1 MESSLFIDLSS
12 RIVLPDVSMA
22 DKGKNTAGQDK
33 KDKKDKKGKEDTSSD
48 TDDEISEPPAGM
60 ENIDFSMFADDLSDV
75 AIGVE
80 GLALGSLGEKISTDE
95 EAVEKTDKPAEAD
108 ASIETDEKEEQEKGV
123 LTEELIK
130 KAEKINAEL
139 STDVADRKIRHASD
153 LEDTPES
160 NKGNAEKEKVKP
172 TPKQIKARRKMLRV
186 RRDDRRYTPVF
197 IDSWNEVSAH
207 RVPAFIQDKGKTAN
221 IVLVESA
228 LRTELMPM
236 KDFLNVTYKKN
247 VEDRMHS
254 QAIMIKATVPVLTPG
269 DKFIAAMP
277 MFHGFGLGICIHCM
291 LYAGAETILIPR
303 FTAKSYVKLI
313 SESKCSYFAGV
324 PTLFEAIL
332 RVPHI
337 HGLDFSHLK
346 GIFSGGDSLSPELKD
361 RFDRFL
367 SEHNSPVQVREG
379 YGATETLSACCL
391 SPKEGA
397 KRGSI
402 GFPFADMSF
411 KIVDRDTGKEMKPGE
426 TGEIIISGPLVMK
439 EYIGNPEETAQTL
452 REDENGVKWLYTGD
466 LGMMDEEG
474 FVFFKGRAKR
484 MIIASGYNVY
494 PNQVEAVLEEHPKVE
509 KACVIGVADKYRMQ
523 KIKAFIHST

>member
-1 MESSLFIDLSS
+1 MLKKLLLTLKYGEKKARAVLSTVLVLIVAGLVLMILGIVKSSLIMLGGGALLM
-12 RIVLPDVSMA
+12 IAGLLVLFSFSFVDIDVSLA

-80 GLALGSLGEKISTDE
+80 GLALGSLGEKTSTEE
-95 EAVEKTDKPAEAD
+95 EAPEKTDKPAEAD
-108 ASIETDEKEEQEKGV
+108 ASIETEEKEEQEKGV

-160 NKGNAEKEKVKP
+160 NKGNTEKEKVKP

-247 VEDRMHS
+247 VEDRMPES
-254 QAIMIKATVPVLTPG
+254 YEEIRNDKEVNVLFGDLLPALYPGSNMNDTSVMYKNLYILGGKIAITPRSLRKLFN
-269 DKFIAAMP
+269 KFD
-277 MFHGFGLGICIHCM
+277 
-291 LYAGAETILIPR
+291 
-303 FTAKSYVKLI
+303 
-313 SESKCSYFAGV
+313 
-324 PTLFEAIL
+324 FEFKVFDSL
-332 RVPHI
+332 N
-337 HGLDFSHLK
+337 LK
-346 GIFSGGDSLSPELKD
+346 GNYSKYFKMAYENRIFWTDNVITQNDYQERIRSLLQSMVEDDKIT
-361 RFDRFL
+361 
-367 SEHNSPVQVREG
+367 NSAFENDLDMMVR
-379 YGATETLSACCL
+379 YNLIT
-391 SPKEGA
+391 
-397 KRGSI
+397 
-402 GFPFADMSF
+402 
-411 KIVDRDTGKEMKPGE
+411 
-426 TGEIIISGPLVMK
+426 K
-439 EYIGNPEETAQTL
+439 EY
-452 REDENGVKWLYTGD
+452 
-466 LGMMDEEG
+466 
-474 FVFFKGRAKR
+474 
-484 MIIASGYNVY
+484 
-494 PNQVEAVLEEHPKVE
+494 
-509 KACVIGVADKYRMQ
+509 ADYYSARKTD
-523 KIKAFIHST
+523 KIRIRI

>member
-1 MESSLFIDLSS
+1 MLKKLLLTLKYGEKKARAVLSTVLVLIVAGLVLMILGIVKSSLIMLGGGALLM
-12 RIVLPDVSMA
+12 IAGLLVLFSFSFVDIDVSLA

-80 GLALGSLGEKISTDE
+80 GLALGSLGEKTSTEE
-95 EAVEKTDKPAEAD
+95 EAPEKTDKPAEAD
-108 ASIETDEKEEQEKGV
+108 ASIETEEKEEQEKGV

-160 NKGNAEKEKVKP
+160 NKNNAEKEKVKP

-247 VEDRMHS
+247 VEDRMPES
-254 QAIMIKATVPVLTPG
+254 YEEIRNDKEVNVLFGDLLPALYPG
-269 DKFIAAMP
+269 SNMNDTSVMYKVSLIP
-277 MFHGFGLGICIHCM
+277 SRIICIVFSSN
-291 LYAGAETILIPR
+291 I
-303 FTAKSYVKLI
+303 
-313 SESKCSYFAGV
+313 
-324 PTLFEAIL
+324 
-332 RVPHI
+332 
-337 HGLDFSHLK
+337 FSHL
-346 GIFSGGDSLSPELKD
+346 
-361 RFDRFL
+361 
-367 SEHNSPVQVREG
+367 
-379 YGATETLSACCL
+379 
-391 SPKEGA
+391 
-397 KRGSI
+397 
-402 GFPFADMSF
+402 
-411 KIVDRDTGKEMKPGE
+411 RD
-426 TGEIIISGPLVMK
+426 
-439 EYIGNPEETAQTL
+439 A
-452 REDENGVKWLYTGD
+452 
-466 LGMMDEEG
+466 
-474 FVFFKGRAKR
+474 
-484 MIIASGYNVY
+484 
-494 PNQVEAVLEEHPKVE
+494 
-509 KACVIGVADKYRMQ
+509 
-523 KIKAFIHST
+523 

>member
-1 MESSLFIDLSS
+1 MLKKLLLTLKYGEKKARAVLSTVLVLIVAGLILMILGIVKSSLIMLGGGALLM
-12 RIVLPDVSMA
+12 IAGLLVLFSFSFVDIDVSMA

-80 GLALGSLGEKISTDE
+80 GLALGSLGGKTSTE
-95 EAVEKTDKPAEAD
+95 EETPEKTDKPAEAE
-108 ASIETDEKEEQEKGV
+108 AFIETDEKEEQEKGV

-247 VEDRMHS
+247 VEDRMPES
-254 QAIMIKATVPVLTPG
+254 YEEIRNDKEVNVLFGDLLPALYPG
-269 DKFIAAMP
+269 SNMNDTSVMYKNLYILGGKIAVTLRSLRKLFNKFD
-277 MFHGFGLGICIHCM
+277 
-291 LYAGAETILIPR
+291 
-303 FTAKSYVKLI
+303 
-313 SESKCSYFAGV
+313 
-324 PTLFEAIL
+324 FEFKVFDSL
-332 RVPHI
+332 N
-337 HGLDFSHLK
+337 LK
-346 GIFSGGDSLSPELKD
+346 GNYSKYFKMAYENRIFWTDNVITQNDYQERIRSLLQSMVEDDKIT
-361 RFDRFL
+361 
-367 SEHNSPVQVREG
+367 NSAFENDLDMMVR
-379 YGATETLSACCL
+379 YNLIT
-391 SPKEGA
+391 
-397 KRGSI
+397 
-402 GFPFADMSF
+402 
-411 KIVDRDTGKEMKPGE
+411 
-426 TGEIIISGPLVMK
+426 K
-439 EYIGNPEETAQTL
+439 EY
-452 REDENGVKWLYTGD
+452 
-466 LGMMDEEG
+466 
-474 FVFFKGRAKR
+474 
-484 MIIASGYNVY
+484 
-494 PNQVEAVLEEHPKVE
+494 
-509 KACVIGVADKYRMQ
+509 ADYYSARKTD
-523 KIKAFIHST
+523 KIRIRI

>member
-1 MESSLFIDLSS
+1 MLKKLLLTLKYGEKKARAVLSTVLVLIVAGLILMILGIVKSSLIMLGGGALLM
-12 RIVLPDVSMA
+12 IAGLLVLFSFSFVDIDVSMA

-33 KDKKDKKGKEDTSSD
+33 KDKKEKKGKEDTSSD

-247 VEDRMHS
+247 VEDRMPES
-254 QAIMIKATVPVLTPG
+254 YEEIRNDKEVNVLFGDLLPALYPGSNMNDTSVMYKNLYILGGKIAVTPRSLRKLFN
-269 DKFIAAMP
+269 KFD
-277 MFHGFGLGICIHCM
+277 
-291 LYAGAETILIPR
+291 
-303 FTAKSYVKLI
+303 
-313 SESKCSYFAGV
+313 
-324 PTLFEAIL
+324 FEFKVFDSL
-332 RVPHI
+332 N
-337 HGLDFSHLK
+337 LK
-346 GIFSGGDSLSPELKD
+346 GNYSKYFKMAYENRIFWTDNVITQNDYQERIRSLLQSMVEDDKIT
-361 RFDRFL
+361 
-367 SEHNSPVQVREG
+367 NSAFENDLDMMVR
-379 YGATETLSACCL
+379 YNLIT
-391 SPKEGA
+391 
-397 KRGSI
+397 
-402 GFPFADMSF
+402 
-411 KIVDRDTGKEMKPGE
+411 
-426 TGEIIISGPLVMK
+426 K
-439 EYIGNPEETAQTL
+439 EY
-452 REDENGVKWLYTGD
+452 
-466 LGMMDEEG
+466 
-474 FVFFKGRAKR
+474 
-484 MIIASGYNVY
+484 
-494 PNQVEAVLEEHPKVE
+494 
-509 KACVIGVADKYRMQ
+509 ADYYSARKTD
-523 KIKAFIHST
+523 KIRIRI

>member
-1 MESSLFIDLSS
+1 
-12 RIVLPDVSMA
+12 
-22 DKGKNTAGQDK
+22 DK

-80 GLALGSLGEKISTDE
+80 GLALGSLGGKTSTE
-95 EAVEKTDKPAEAD
+95 EETPEKTDKLAETEAF
-108 ASIETDEKEEQEKGV
+108 IETDEKEEQEKGV

-247 VEDRMHS
+247 VEDRMPES
-254 QAIMIKATVPVLTPG
+254 YEEIRNDKEVNVLFGDLLPALYPGSNMNDTSVMYKNLYILGGKIAVTPRSLRKLFN
-269 DKFIAAMP
+269 KFDLE
-277 MFHGFGLGICIHCM
+277 FKVFDSLN
-291 LYAGAETILIPR
+291 
-303 FTAKSYVKLI
+303 
-313 SESKCSYFAGV
+313 
-324 PTLFEAIL
+324 
-332 RVPHI
+332 
-337 HGLDFSHLK
+337 LK
-346 GIFSGGDSLSPELKD
+346 GNYSKYFKMAYENRIFWTDNVITQNDYQERIRSLLQSMVEDDKIT
-361 RFDRFL
+361 
-367 SEHNSPVQVREG
+367 NSAFENDLDMMVR
-379 YGATETLSACCL
+379 YNLIT
-391 SPKEGA
+391 
-397 KRGSI
+397 
-402 GFPFADMSF
+402 
-411 KIVDRDTGKEMKPGE
+411 
-426 TGEIIISGPLVMK
+426 K
-439 EYIGNPEETAQTL
+439 EY
-452 REDENGVKWLYTGD
+452 
-466 LGMMDEEG
+466 
-474 FVFFKGRAKR
+474 
-484 MIIASGYNVY
+484 
-494 PNQVEAVLEEHPKVE
+494 
-509 KACVIGVADKYRMQ
+509 ADYYSARKTD
-523 KIKAFIHST
+523 KIRIRI

>member
-1 MESSLFIDLSS
+1 MLKKLLLTLKYGEKKARAVLSTVLVLIVAGLILMILGIVKSSLIMLGGGALLM
-12 RIVLPDVSMA
+12 IAGLLVLFSFSFVDIDVSMA

-33 KDKKDKKGKEDTSSD
+33 KDKKEKKGKEDTSSD

-80 GLALGSLGEKISTDE
+80 GLALGSLGEKISTE
-95 EAVEKTDKPAEAD
+95 EETPEKTDKHAEAD
-108 ASIETDEKEEQEKGV
+108 AFIETDEKEEQEKGV

-247 VEDRMHS
+247 VEDRMPES
-254 QAIMIKATVPVLTPG
+254 YEEIRNDKEVNILFGDLLPALYPGSNMNDTSVMYKNLYILGGKIAVTPKSLRKLFN
-269 DKFIAAMP
+269 KFD
-277 MFHGFGLGICIHCM
+277 
-291 LYAGAETILIPR
+291 
-303 FTAKSYVKLI
+303 
-313 SESKCSYFAGV
+313 
-324 PTLFEAIL
+324 FEFKVFDSL
-332 RVPHI
+332 N
-337 HGLDFSHLK
+337 LK
-346 GIFSGGDSLSPELKD
+346 GNYSKYFKMAYENRIFWTDNVITQNDYQERIRSLLQSMVEDDKIT
-361 RFDRFL
+361 
-367 SEHNSPVQVREG
+367 NSAFENDLDMMVR
-379 YGATETLSACCL
+379 YNLIT
-391 SPKEGA
+391 
-397 KRGSI
+397 
-402 GFPFADMSF
+402 
-411 KIVDRDTGKEMKPGE
+411 
-426 TGEIIISGPLVMK
+426 K
-439 EYIGNPEETAQTL
+439 EY
-452 REDENGVKWLYTGD
+452 
-466 LGMMDEEG
+466 
-474 FVFFKGRAKR
+474 
-484 MIIASGYNVY
+484 
-494 PNQVEAVLEEHPKVE
+494 
-509 KACVIGVADKYRMQ
+509 ADYYSARKTD
-523 KIKAFIHST
+523 KIRIRI

>member
-1 MESSLFIDLSS
+1 MLKKLLLTLKYGEKKARAVLSTVLVLIVAGLILMILGIVKSSLIMLGGGALLM
-12 RIVLPDVSMA
+12 IAGLLVLFSFSFVDIDVSMA

-33 KDKKDKKGKEDTSSD
+33 KDKKDKKGKKGKEDTSSD

-80 GLALGSLGEKISTDE
+80 GLALGSLGGKTSTE
-95 EAVEKTDKPAEAD
+95 EETPEKTDKLAEAE
-108 ASIETDEKEEQEKGV
+108 AFIETDEKEEQEKGV

-247 VEDRMHS
+247 VEDRMPES
-254 QAIMIKATVPVLTPG
+254 YEEIRNDKEVNVLFGDLLPALYPGSNMNDTSVMYKNLYILGGKIAVTPRSLRKLFN
-269 DKFIAAMP
+269 KFD
-277 MFHGFGLGICIHCM
+277 
-291 LYAGAETILIPR
+291 
-303 FTAKSYVKLI
+303 
-313 SESKCSYFAGV
+313 
-324 PTLFEAIL
+324 FEFKVFDSL
-332 RVPHI
+332 N
-337 HGLDFSHLK
+337 LK
-346 GIFSGGDSLSPELKD
+346 GNYSKYFKMAYENRIFWTDNVITQNDYQERIRSLLQSMVEDDKIT
-361 RFDRFL
+361 
-367 SEHNSPVQVREG
+367 NSAFENDLDMMVR
-379 YGATETLSACCL
+379 YNLIT
-391 SPKEGA
+391 
-397 KRGSI
+397 
-402 GFPFADMSF
+402 
-411 KIVDRDTGKEMKPGE
+411 
-426 TGEIIISGPLVMK
+426 K
-439 EYIGNPEETAQTL
+439 EY
-452 REDENGVKWLYTGD
+452 
-466 LGMMDEEG
+466 
-474 FVFFKGRAKR
+474 
-484 MIIASGYNVY
+484 
-494 PNQVEAVLEEHPKVE
+494 
-509 KACVIGVADKYRMQ
+509 ADYYSARKTD
-523 KIKAFIHST
+523 KIRIRI

>member
-1 MESSLFIDLSS
+1 MLKKLLLTLKYGEKKARAVLSTVLVLIVAGLILMILGIVKSSLIMLGGGALLM
-12 RIVLPDVSMA
+12 IAGLLVLFSFSFVDIDVSMA

-33 KDKKDKKGKEDTSSD
+33 KDKKDKKGKKGKEDTSSD

-80 GLALGSLGEKISTDE
+80 GLALGSLGGKTSTEE

-207 RVPAFIQDKGKTAN
+207 RVPAFIQDKGRTAN

-247 VEDRMHS
+247 VEDRMPES
-254 QAIMIKATVPVLTPG
+254 YEEIRNDKEVNVLFGDLLPALYPGSNMNDTSVMYKNLYILGGKIAVTPRSLRKLFN
-269 DKFIAAMP
+269 KFD
-277 MFHGFGLGICIHCM
+277 
-291 LYAGAETILIPR
+291 
-303 FTAKSYVKLI
+303 
-313 SESKCSYFAGV
+313 
-324 PTLFEAIL
+324 FEFKVFDSL
-332 RVPHI
+332 N
-337 HGLDFSHLK
+337 LK
-346 GIFSGGDSLSPELKD
+346 GNYSKYFKMAYENRIFWTDNVITQNDYQERIRSLLQSMVEDDKIT
-361 RFDRFL
+361 
-367 SEHNSPVQVREG
+367 NSAFENDLDMMVR
-379 YGATETLSACCL
+379 YNLIT
-391 SPKEGA
+391 
-397 KRGSI
+397 
-402 GFPFADMSF
+402 
-411 KIVDRDTGKEMKPGE
+411 
-426 TGEIIISGPLVMK
+426 K
-439 EYIGNPEETAQTL
+439 EY
-452 REDENGVKWLYTGD
+452 
-466 LGMMDEEG
+466 
-474 FVFFKGRAKR
+474 
-484 MIIASGYNVY
+484 
-494 PNQVEAVLEEHPKVE
+494 
-509 KACVIGVADKYRMQ
+509 ADYYSARKTD
-523 KIKAFIHST
+523 KIRIRI

>member
-1 MESSLFIDLSS
+1 MLKKLLLTLKYGEKKARAVLSTVLVLIVAGLILMILGIVKSSLIMLGGGALLM
-12 RIVLPDVSMA
+12 IAGLLVLFSFSFVDIDVSMA

-80 GLALGSLGEKISTDE
+80 GLALGSLGGKTSTEEETPEKP
-95 EAVEKTDKPAEAD
+95 DKLAEAE
-108 ASIETDEKEEQEKGV
+108 AFIETDEKEEQEKEV

-247 VEDRMHS
+247 VEDRMPES
-254 QAIMIKATVPVLTPG
+254 YEEIRNDKEVNVLFGDLLPVLYPGSNMNDTSVMYKNLYILGGKIAVTPRSLRKLFN
-269 DKFIAAMP
+269 KFD
-277 MFHGFGLGICIHCM
+277 
-291 LYAGAETILIPR
+291 
-303 FTAKSYVKLI
+303 
-313 SESKCSYFAGV
+313 
-324 PTLFEAIL
+324 FEFKVFDSL
-332 RVPHI
+332 N
-337 HGLDFSHLK
+337 LK
-346 GIFSGGDSLSPELKD
+346 GNYSKYFKMAYENRIFWTDNVITQNDYQERIRSLLQSMVEDDKIT
-361 RFDRFL
+361 
-367 SEHNSPVQVREG
+367 NSAFENDLDMMVR
-379 YGATETLSACCL
+379 YNLIT
-391 SPKEGA
+391 
-397 KRGSI
+397 
-402 GFPFADMSF
+402 
-411 KIVDRDTGKEMKPGE
+411 
-426 TGEIIISGPLVMK
+426 K
-439 EYIGNPEETAQTL
+439 EY
-452 REDENGVKWLYTGD
+452 
-466 LGMMDEEG
+466 
-474 FVFFKGRAKR
+474 
-484 MIIASGYNVY
+484 
-494 PNQVEAVLEEHPKVE
+494 
-509 KACVIGVADKYRMQ
+509 ADYYSARKTD
-523 KIKAFIHST
+523 KIRIRI

>member
-1 MESSLFIDLSS
+1 MLKKLLLTLKYGEKKARAVLSTVLVLIVAGLILMILGIVKSSLIMLGGGALLM
-12 RIVLPDVSMA
+12 IAGLLVLFSFSFVDIDVSMA

-247 VEDRMHS
+247 VEDRMPES
-254 QAIMIKATVPVLTPG
+254 YEEIRNDKEVNVLFGDLLPALYPGSNMNDTSVMYKNLYILGGKIAVTPRSLRKLFN
-269 DKFIAAMP
+269 KFD
-277 MFHGFGLGICIHCM
+277 
-291 LYAGAETILIPR
+291 
-303 FTAKSYVKLI
+303 
-313 SESKCSYFAGV
+313 
-324 PTLFEAIL
+324 FEFKVFDSL
-332 RVPHI
+332 N
-337 HGLDFSHLK
+337 LK
-346 GIFSGGDSLSPELKD
+346 GNYSKYFKMAYENRIFWTDNVITQNDYQERIRSLLQSMVEDDKIT
-361 RFDRFL
+361 
-367 SEHNSPVQVREG
+367 NSAFENDLDMMVR
-379 YGATETLSACCL
+379 YNLIT
-391 SPKEGA
+391 
-397 KRGSI
+397 
-402 GFPFADMSF
+402 
-411 KIVDRDTGKEMKPGE
+411 
-426 TGEIIISGPLVMK
+426 K
-439 EYIGNPEETAQTL
+439 EY
-452 REDENGVKWLYTGD
+452 
-466 LGMMDEEG
+466 
-474 FVFFKGRAKR
+474 
-484 MIIASGYNVY
+484 
-494 PNQVEAVLEEHPKVE
+494 
-509 KACVIGVADKYRMQ
+509 ADYYSARKTD
-523 KIKAFIHST
+523 KIRIRI

>member
-1 MESSLFIDLSS
+1 MLKKLLLTLKYGEKKARAVLSTVLVLIVAGLVLMILGIVKSSLIMLGGGALLM
-12 RIVLPDVSMA
+12 IAGLLVLFSFSFVDIDVSLA

-80 GLALGSLGEKISTDE
+80 GLALGSLGEKTSTEE
-95 EAVEKTDKPAEAD
+95 EAPEKTDKPAEAD
-108 ASIETDEKEEQEKGV
+108 ASIETEEKEEQEKGV

-247 VEDRMHS
+247 VEDRMPES
-254 QAIMIKATVPVLTPG
+254 YEEIRNDKEVNVLFGDLLPALYPGSNMNDTSVMYKNLYILGGKIAITPRSLRKLFN
-269 DKFIAAMP
+269 KFD
-277 MFHGFGLGICIHCM
+277 
-291 LYAGAETILIPR
+291 
-303 FTAKSYVKLI
+303 
-313 SESKCSYFAGV
+313 
-324 PTLFEAIL
+324 FEFKVFDSL
-332 RVPHI
+332 N
-337 HGLDFSHLK
+337 LK
-346 GIFSGGDSLSPELKD
+346 GNYSKYFKMAYENRIFWTDNVITQNDYQERIRSLLQSMVEDDKIT
-361 RFDRFL
+361 
-367 SEHNSPVQVREG
+367 NSAFENDLDMMVR
-379 YGATETLSACCL
+379 YNLIT
-391 SPKEGA
+391 
-397 KRGSI
+397 
-402 GFPFADMSF
+402 
-411 KIVDRDTGKEMKPGE
+411 
-426 TGEIIISGPLVMK
+426 K
-439 EYIGNPEETAQTL
+439 EY
-452 REDENGVKWLYTGD
+452 
-466 LGMMDEEG
+466 
-474 FVFFKGRAKR
+474 
-484 MIIASGYNVY
+484 
-494 PNQVEAVLEEHPKVE
+494 
-509 KACVIGVADKYRMQ
+509 ADYYSARKTD
-523 KIKAFIHST
+523 KIRIRI